1 MSASGP
7 SMSSGP
13 TSSNL
18 PMMIGQSN
26 LNCMLSLHDSGEL
39 KFIKMNIIKM
49 AAMSIQGKTP

>member
-7 SMSSGP
+7 SGP
-13 TSSNL
+13 LVQLL
-18 PMMIGQSN
+18 PLIGQSN
-26 LNCMLSLHDSGEL
+26 PNCTLSLRESGEL